1 MEMKE
6 SNVVIHKKENK
17 MDSSVERSAVTPT
30 KSRLARTFAKVLNIR
45 SAAGVT
51 PADEFCQIKS
61 REKHRDGSKMELANG
76 NYGKSFAKISDE
88 RFRRRAAL
96 EALLGNMFA
105 SISTI
110 KAAYTELQLAQ
121 FPYDVD
127 AIQAADQM
135 VVCELKNLSELKQ
148 CYLKKQLDST
158 PGKTLMLAEIK
169 EQKSVAKTYEVMGK
183 NLEFQMKLKDSE
195 ITSLVEKLEGCKKEN
210 RSIEKRLNASGQLS
224 MLDNLHLSGLNA
236 GHFVPVLRHAVRSI
250 RTFVK
255 LITNEMRS
263 AGWNIDAAVSMIQS
277 NVEYR
282 KPEHK
287 EMFDGFHF
295 PNFSLWSGRQPGQN
309 NMQRWFYDS
318 FNELRSSRVN
328 DYLAH
333 KPKSTFAKFCR
344 AKYLRLIHPKME
356 SSFFGTLD
364 QRNLVEAGEFP
375 QTPLFAAVS
384 EMAKRVWLLHC
395 LSFSFDPAASIFQ
408 VKRGCRFSEVY
419 MESLSDEAF
428 LESKN
433 YDDFKPENEPRVAF
447 TVVPGFRIG
456 KAGKE
461 SASKVN
467 LYK

>member
-1 MEMKE
+1 
-6 SNVVIHKKENK
+6 

-45 SAAGVT
+45 SATGVT
-51 PADEFCQIKS
+51 PADEFCKIKS
-61 REKHRDGSKMELANG
+61 REVTKETKHRDGSRVELVDG
-76 NYGKSFAKISDE
+76 NYNKSFVKISDE
-88 RFRRRAAL
+88 RSRRKVAL
-96 EALLGNMFA
+96 EALLANMFA

-110 KAAYTELQLAQ
+110 KAAYAELQLAQ

-135 VVCELKNLSELKQ
+135 VVYELKNLSELKQ

-169 EQKSVAKTYEVMGK
+169 EQKSVAKTYEVTGK
-183 NLEFQMKLKDSE
+183 NLESQMKLKDSE
-195 ITSLVEKLEGCKKEN
+195 ITFLVEKLEGCKKEN
-210 RSIEKRLNASGQLS
+210 RSIEKRLNSSGQLS

-255 LITNEMRS
+255 LITNEMQS
-263 AGWNIDAAVSMIQS
+263 AGWNIDAAVSMIQP
-277 NVEYR
+277 NVEYG

-287 EMFDGFHF
+287 CFAIESFVCREMFDGFHF
-295 PNFSLWSGRQPGQN
+295 PNFSLSSGHQPGQN

-328 DYLAH
+328 DYLTH

-375 QTPLFAAVS
+375 QTPFYAALA

-433 YDDFKPENEPRVAF
+433 YDDIKPENEPLVAF

-456 KAGKE
+456 KTVIQCQVYL
-461 SASKVN
+461 SRS
-467 LYK
+467 